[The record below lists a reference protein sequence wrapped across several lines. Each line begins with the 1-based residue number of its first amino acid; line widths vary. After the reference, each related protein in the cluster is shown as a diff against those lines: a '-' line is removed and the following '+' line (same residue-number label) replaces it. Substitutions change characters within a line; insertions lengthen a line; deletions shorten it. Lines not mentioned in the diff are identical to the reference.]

1 MKRTILIIG
10 LIILTI
16 YGYSQTPQNG
26 EFNFGFE
33 KASSRLPDRWFEWG
47 KDYSVTVDTIV
58 KHGGNNSVL
67 IEPSETRTQGS
78 FGCIAFSIPA
88 LYESKEIEL
97 KAYMKLQDVSDGTI
111 GLMLRI
117 DGPSGGLQFDNMMNR
132 NITGTSDWT
141 QYSVKLPYPPTA
153 KTIYIGALLSG
164 KGKLWVDDFELLLD
178 GVSIEKVKQIEPKV
192 YKADLD
198 KEFNSG
204 SGINTID
211 VTPGNLQDLKA
222 LGLIWGFLKYY
233 HPAIAEGN
241 YNWDNELFRILPKV
255 INTKNTN
262 RDAILT
268 EWISQL
274 GPVNPGKEVKT
285 SPEKIKIEPDLGWIE
300 NSGFSDE
307 LKSIL
312 LKIKNADRTGIHYYI
327 NFGTGAG
334 NPDFTNEKPYPR
346 MIFNDAG
353 YRILALYRYWNMI
366 QYYYPYRNLIG
377 ENWKNVL
384 EEFIPK
390 IIAANNETEYN
401 LILLE
406 LVARIHDSHANI
418 YGRNEIID
426 KHRGLNSAT
435 VELKFIE
442 NKAVVTGFYNDTLG
456 IKTGLKIGDVIT
468 KVNNQPVEE
477 IVKARLKL
485 TPASNYPT
493 QLRDIAP
500 TLLRTNDSIVKI
512 EFTREGVTDHKTLAT
527 YSLNKLNIRNRYLV
541 SDTCFKLLESDI
553 AYINNGSLKIKYL
566 PEIWEKMQHCKGLII
581 DIRNYPSE
589 FPIYELSNYLMPKRT
604 PFVKFTSGSIL
615 TPGLFT
621 FGDSLLFAGNDNKD
635 YYKGKVCILVIETSV
650 SSAEFH
656 SMAYRVAPN
665 ATVIGSTT
673 AGADGN
679 VSPIYFPGGIMTM
692 ISGIG
697 VYYPDGR
704 ETQRVGIIPDIEVR
718 PTINGIKAG
727 KDEVLQK
734 AIEIIN
740 RK

>member
-285 SPEKIKIEPDLGWIE
+285 RDR
-300 NSGFSDE
+300 
-307 LKSIL
+307 KS
-312 LKIKNADRTGIHYYI
+312 
-327 NFGTGAG
+327 
-334 NPDFTNEKPYPR
+334 
-346 MIFNDAG
+346 
-353 YRILALYRYWNMI
+353 
-366 QYYYPYRNLIG
+366 
-377 ENWKNVL
+377 
-384 EEFIPK
+384 
-390 IIAANNETEYN
+390 
-401 LILLE
+401 
-406 LVARIHDSHANI
+406 
-418 YGRNEIID
+418 
-426 KHRGLNSAT
+426 
-435 VELKFIE
+435 
-442 NKAVVTGFYNDTLG
+442 VV
-456 IKTGLKIGDVIT
+456 
-468 KVNNQPVEE
+468 
-477 IVKARLKL
+477 
-485 TPASNYPT
+485 
-493 QLRDIAP
+493 
-500 TLLRTNDSIVKI
+500 
-512 EFTREGVTDHKTLAT
+512 
-527 YSLNKLNIRNRYLV
+527 
-541 SDTCFKLLESDI
+541 
-553 AYINNGSLKIKYL
+553 
-566 PEIWEKMQHCKGLII
+566 
-581 DIRNYPSE
+581 
-589 FPIYELSNYLMPKRT
+589 
-604 PFVKFTSGSIL
+604 
-615 TPGLFT
+615 
-621 FGDSLLFAGNDNKD
+621 
-635 YYKGKVCILVIETSV
+635 
-650 SSAEFH
+650 
-656 SMAYRVAPN
+656 
-665 ATVIGSTT
+665 
-673 AGADGN
+673 
-679 VSPIYFPGGIMTM
+679 
-692 ISGIG
+692 
-697 VYYPDGR
+697 
-704 ETQRVGIIPDIEVR
+704 
-718 PTINGIKAG
+718 
-727 KDEVLQK
+727 
-734 AIEIIN
+734 
-740 RK
+740 